1 MDIQRTVQLVS
12 NNFHIADGTFVIKE
26 GAQSQ
31 QVSRGIVLI
40 PPELVEEAKK
50 YGWVEGK
57 STPHDIKRGL
67 RRVSR

>member
-1 MDIQRTVQLVS
+1 MDLPRTVQLVS

-31 QVSRGIVLI
+31 QVGRGTVLI

-57 STPHDIKRGL
+57 STASDMKRGL
-67 RRVSR
+67 RRVVR